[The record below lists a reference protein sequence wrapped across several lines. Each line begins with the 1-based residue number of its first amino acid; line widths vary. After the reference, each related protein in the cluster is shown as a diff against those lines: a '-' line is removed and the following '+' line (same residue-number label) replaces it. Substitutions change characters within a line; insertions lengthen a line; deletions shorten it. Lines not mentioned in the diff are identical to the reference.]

1 MFRIVTDAAADMPVG
16 WKEKYQIDVLPLN
29 INFGEKEYDS
39 EDFRDSDTFYR
50 MVQESRI
57 IPKTSLP
64 SPMQI
69 INFYRKIAS
78 SGDTILSIHV
88 ASKMSG
94 TFATVQ
100 GAARELANEFKIFTL
115 DSGAGSAALGFMC
128 REARRLANMGWTPQ
142 QIIERIESMK
152 NKLTIIFTVNSL
164 EFAYLSGRINRLQSA
179 VSSLLN
185 IKPIILL
192 KDGLLQMAD
201 KVRTRE
207 KSLDKI
213 IETIQ
218 KRAGNALMDVAVVH
232 ANDLHT
238 AQELIQKIRARI
250 NVNEIVLTELSLP
263 VAANLGPGTIGIV
276 TVPIFKEE

>member
-29 INFGEKEYDS
+29 INFGEKTYDS
-39 EDFRDSDTFYR
+39 NDFRDSDTFYR

-78 SGDTILSIHV
+78 TGDTILSIHV

-142 QIIERIESMK
+142 QIIERIEAMK

-207 KSLDKI
+207 KSLEKI
-213 IETIQ
+213 IEAIQ
-218 KRAGNALMDVAVVH
+218 KRAGNALVDVAVVH

-238 AQELIQKIRARI
+238 AQALIQKIRARI

-276 TVPIFKEE
+276 AVPVFKEE